1 MRTVRNRLCR
11 IDEMQREETIA
22 YVVKLG
28 LGVVYRISGS
38 QVGDCFPH
46 RFNVA
51 MLLQSNNQLLVP

>member
-1 MRTVRNRLCR
+1 
-11 IDEMQREETIA
+11 MQREETIA